1 MKSKLQNI
9 VKSVWFLATAGF
21 LLGILVTL
29 GIRFVNYQPEEA
41 VHYHANFAV
50 YVSGQREEFKGPSYY
65 EETSASE
72 CNTEERE
79 ESPLERAHMHDNIN
93 DVVHVEDHLVTW
105 GHFFQNLGWAVDAKH
120 VKTPNQVMIVNDQ
133 NKVVFILNGKRIDE
147 VNRLIINSEDK
158 LLISYG
164 NASDQDLNKYYQT
177 IASTAGHYNVT
188 PDSASCGAG
197 AGEPSLRDRL
207 NNLF

>member
-1 MKSKLQNI
+1 
-9 VKSVWFLATAGF
+9 
-21 LLGILVTL
+21 
-29 GIRFVNYQPEEA
+29 
-41 VHYHANFAV
+41 
-50 YVSGQREEFKGPSYY
+50 
-65 EETSASE
+65 
-72 CNTEERE
+72 
-79 ESPLERAHMHDNIN
+79 MHDNIN

-120 VKTPNQVMIVNDQ
+120 VKTPNQVMTVNDQ